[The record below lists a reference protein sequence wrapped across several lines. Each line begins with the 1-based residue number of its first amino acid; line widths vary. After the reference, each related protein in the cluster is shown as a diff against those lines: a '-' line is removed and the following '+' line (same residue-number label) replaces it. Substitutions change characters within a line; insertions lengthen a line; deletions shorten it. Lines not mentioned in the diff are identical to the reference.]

1 MNRYIDVQTP
11 SFYKDDMI
19 PIVQVKEV
27 LGMKQFY
34 EYIDCNPQIKE
45 RLLTDTTF
53 KLSVADVE
61 NYFK

>member
-1 MNRYIDVQTP
+1 MNRYSDVQTP

-19 PIVQVKEV
+19 PIVQVQEV

-34 EYIDCNPQIKE
+34 EYIYCNPQIKE

-53 KLSVADVE
+53 KLSVTDVE